1 MRLALCGNVFPADG
15 PEDVL
20 AALRGPV
27 AQWGAGLQA
36 NGQATPYG
44 FGLHVSARAAEHYT
58 ASAAARTELQQA
70 MATAQL
76 QCWTANAFPFGDF
89 HAAKVKEAAF
99 QPDWTSP
106 ERVKFTMQVATL
118 LAQLA
123 PDDGT
128 PLSIS
133 TCPLGYGQSARE
145 DARSIAHLQQ
155 AADALQQ
162 LSEQWQRRFVLSI
175 EPEPDGGFERVVDL
189 ATWLAA
195 SFPSSQREILGICFD
210 LCHAAVVGE
219 SVEEILQSVA
229 ATGVPIGKVQISS
242 ALAIPEAPSAA
253 TLAFLEGLTDD
264 PYLHQVRG
272 LNPQGQA
279 FAAPDVPV
287 FLQRPDASQCTDLR
301 IHCHVP
307 VSLSSFPDGLYG
319 TPWRAAVSAC
329 MKAGIHDYELET
341 YTLPVL
347 PPELLEAQGTVGT
360 MVAES
365 LACFSA
371 LRLDTPLG

>member
-36 NGQATPYG
+36 AGQAAPYG

-58 ASAAARTELQQA
+58 ASPEARLALQEA
-70 MATAQL
+70 MAASKL
-76 QCWTANAFPFGDF
+76 SCWTANAFPFGDF
-89 HAAKVKEAAF
+89 HAAKVKEGAF
-99 QPDWTSP
+99 LPDWTSP
-106 ERVKFTMQVATL
+106 ERVRFTLQVAEL

-123 PDDGT
+123 PQDGS

-133 TCPLGYGQSARE
+133 TCPLGYGRSARE
-145 DARSIAHLQQ
+145 DARSVAHLQQ
-155 AADALQQ
+155 VAEALQQ
-162 LSEQWQRRFVLSI
+162 LSQLHQRAFLLSI
-175 EPEPDGGFERVVDL
+175 EPEPDGGFERGVAL
-189 ATWLAA
+189 AQWIAVT
-195 SFPSSQREILGICFD
+195 FPKSQHACLGICFD

-219 SVEEILQSVA
+219 SVGEILSAVQ
-229 ATGVPIGKVQISS
+229 ATGIPIGKVQISS
-242 ALAIPEAPSAA
+242 ALAIPEPPSDV
-253 TLAFLEGLTDD
+253 TLAFLKRLTDD

-272 LNPQGQA
+272 LDGQGQA
-279 FAAPDVPV
+279 FAAADVPI
-287 FLQRPDASQCTDLR
+287 FLDRPDAFQCSNLR

-307 VSLSSFPDGLYG
+307 VSLSDFPEGLHG
-319 TPWRAAVSAC
+319 TPWREAVQAC
-329 MKAGIHDYELET
+329 SDAGIADFELET

-365 LACFSA
+365 LACFSS
-371 LRLDTPLG
+371 LRLDTPPG

>member
-27 AQWGAGLQA
+27 VQWGAGLQA
-36 NGQATPYG
+36 AGLRAPYG

-58 ASAAARTELQQA
+58 ASAEARAELQQA
-70 MATAQL
+70 MTHAQV

-99 QPDWTSP
+99 LPDWTSS
-106 ERVKFTMQVATL
+106 ERLRFTLQVAQL
-118 LAQLA
+118 LAALA
-123 PDDGT
+123 PDDGS

-133 TCPLGYGQSARE
+133 TCPLGYGKSARE
-145 DARSIAHLQQ
+145 DAVAHVHLRQT
-155 AADALQQ
+155 ADALQQ
-162 LSEQWQRRFVLSI
+162 LSDRHQRAFILSI
-175 EPEPDGGFERVVDL
+175 EPEPDGGFERVADL
-189 ATWLAA
+189 AQWLAA
-195 SFPSSQREILGICFD
+195 HFDVAHRAHLGICFD

-219 SVEEILQSVA
+219 SVAEILSTVQE
-229 ATGVPIGKVQISS
+229 TGVPIGKVQISS
-242 ALAIPEAPSAA
+242 ALAIPSAHSA
-253 TLAFLEGLTDD
+253 STLAFLQRLTDD

-272 LNPQGQA
+272 LDGSGQP
-279 FAAPDVPV
+279 FAATDVP
-287 FLQRPDASQCTDLR
+287 LLLERPDASQCTDMR

-307 VSLSSFPDGLYG
+307 VSLSDFPDGLRG
-319 TPWRAAVSAC
+319 TPWREAVQAC
-329 MKAGIHDYELET
+329 MDAGISDFELET

-365 LACFSA
+365 LACFSS
-371 LRLDTPLG
+371 LRLDTPQG